1 MRNSVHEIL
10 FELTKRISVREGKPA
25 GTACAYPRVCLNR
38 AKGKRGFVFYSKFT
52 VFPIYRTPRG
62 KARRFLQNL
71 RKRKSVVSV
80 VAAVAVIAAVASRA
94 AHAPKRVLAGIVGV
108 RAAAVLRIAGAETAA
123 GRSVPAAVAATVTA
137 AAVGNGKQVV
147 EGARE
152 RTATATIA
160 GITRIAHM

>member
-1 MRNSVHEIL
+1 M
-10 FELTKRISVREGKPA
+10 
-25 GTACAYPRVCLNR
+25 
-38 AKGKRGFVFYSKFT
+38 T
-52 VFPIYRTPRG
+52 VLIYRTPRG

-71 RKRKSVVSV
+71 RKRKSVVVSV

-123 GRSVPAAVAATVTA
+123 GRSVPAAVAAAVAATVTA

>member
-1 MRNSVHEIL
+1 M
-10 FELTKRISVREGKPA
+10 
-25 GTACAYPRVCLNR
+25 
-38 AKGKRGFVFYSKFT
+38 T
-52 VFPIYRTPRG
+52 VLIYRTPRG

-71 RKRKSVVSV
+71 RKRKSVVVSV
-80 VAAVAVIAAVASRA
+80 VAAVTSRA

-108 RAAAVLRIAGAETAA
+108 RAAAVLRIAGAEAAA
-123 GRSVPAAVAATVTA
+123 GRSVPAAVAAAVAATVTA

>member
-1 MRNSVHEIL
+1 M
-10 FELTKRISVREGKPA
+10 
-25 GTACAYPRVCLNR
+25 
-38 AKGKRGFVFYSKFT
+38 T
-52 VFPIYRTPRG
+52 VLIYRTPRG
-62 KARRFLQNL
+62 KARRFFQNL
-71 RKRKSVVSV
+71 RKQKSVVVSV

-94 AHAPKRVLAGIVGV
+94 AHAPERVLAGIVGV